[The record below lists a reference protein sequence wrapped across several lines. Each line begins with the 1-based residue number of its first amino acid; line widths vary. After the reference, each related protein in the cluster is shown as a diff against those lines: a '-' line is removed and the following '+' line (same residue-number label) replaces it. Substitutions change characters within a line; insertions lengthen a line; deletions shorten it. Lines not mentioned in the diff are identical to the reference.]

1 MRSSDWSSDVC
12 SSDLGQYVA
21 LHLSDAMF
29 RRNRSAEVDNV
40 RIDEPADR
48 RAMFGEPCRAIDTG
62 GRLDMMVDVAVA
74 QMPEGPGA
82 YPRKGAFQPVR
93 LFGGKGG
100 HQEIGRASG
109 GERVCTYV

>member
-29 RRNRSAEVDNV
+29 RRNRSAEVDDM

-48 RAMFGEPCRAIDTG
+48 RAMFGEPCRAVDPG

-74 QMPEGPGA
+74 QMPEGQSA
-82 YPRKGAFQPVR
+82 YSRKGASQPVR
-93 LFGGKGG
+93 VFGAK
-100 HQEIGRASG
+100 IGRASCR
-109 GERVCTYV
+109 ERVGQDG